1 MPGVCA
7 AQPLPDLPVLS
18 LEQRSTAPRPVTQ
31 VSLSAAGGGLD
42 GPQTLSVSVTRPTS
56 LVTVL
61 QLLFHGT
68 AFNTVVH
75 SPLRGTFSGE
85 LRNVTLRQALEAV
98 LFPSGLGYDVRG
110 TVIRVFPRTTTR
122 RDSQEGRR

>member
-1 MPGVCA
+1 MPAG
-7 AQPLPDLPVLS
+7 AQPLPDLPVRS
-18 LEQRSTAPRPVTQ
+18 LEQLSTAPRPATQ
-31 VSLSAAGGGLD
+31 PVAPAAAGGGLD
-42 GPQTLSVSVTRPTS
+42 GPQTLSVSLTHPTS

-61 QLLFHGT
+61 QLLFRGT
-68 AFNTVVH
+68 AFNTVVQN
-75 SPLRGTFSGE
+75 SLPGTFSGE